1 MILLWSRSFF
11 DSEDINYCREQCFAI
26 SDIEKMHKMKKF
38 LLAIIIIFFCFSDSY
53 AFFSKEET
61 INPKDY
67 PFFLVAEDL
76 LIYGLKLDL
85 SGSAEK
91 SRLKKWING
100 TYDFKYEYDRRDNE
114 DFNPLFFSVKLEI
127 EKNVKKAKKTYKE
140 AIAVITKTSSIAGMP
155 CREIEGQIKWGDE
168 SYYAIREKEGAPVGL
183 IFATRYQN
191 KVYTLIMAGLYSSDH
206 SLITDLVLPKLQ
218 YIKELEIK

>member
-1 MILLWSRSFF
+1 
-11 DSEDINYCREQCFAI
+11 
-26 SDIEKMHKMKKF
+26 MKKF

-114 DFNPLFFSVKLEI
+114 DFHPLFFS
-127 EKNVKKAKKTYKE
+127 
-140 AIAVITKTSSIAGMP
+140 VITKTSSIAGMP

-218 YIKELEIK
+218 HIKELEIK